1 MAVQAVSHI
10 VVGFGSGLLAELDKV
25 LPQGTVCVLEDRDVI
40 AARNVRARLAAFR
53 CVAELVEAP
62 TQQEQGLDDLVAA
75 LPMLPAAGVRA
86 VLPAV
91 EYGVVAAAA
100 IAEAA
105 PLPGAGVG
113 AARILRDK
121 IRLREA
127 AALSGLPQARWAE
140 ASGPDDVRSFR
151 ADHNGQC
158 VLKPANRQASVG
170 VQLLGP
176 DDDLSLA
183 WAHTVAADEPQMRGK
198 TATPCRYVVEQRLHG
213 PEVSVEVLVSS
224 GELLAG
230 NVTAKAVTP
239 GRYPVESGHVV
250 PAAIDGATRDRL
262 LAANQALV
270 EAIGFGSGVLHSE
283 WILVGGTEPHLV
295 ECAGRLPGDNI
306 VTLIDLAYGGSLVAD
321 LVDVLEGCR
330 PARSAAPIGG
340 VAVRFLAAASGT
352 VAAVRGSEQAY
363 ASDGI
368 YDVVVSLGPGADVPP
383 HDLLLGPARVC
394 HRHWG

>member
-1 MAVQAVSHI
+1 
-10 VVGFGSGLLAELDKV
+10 
-25 LPQGTVCVLEDRDVI
+25 
-40 AARNVRARLAAFR
+40 
-53 CVAELVEAP
+53 
-62 TQQEQGLDDLVAA
+62 
-75 LPMLPAAGVRA
+75 
-86 VLPAV
+86 
-91 EYGVVAAAA
+91 
-100 IAEAA
+100 
-105 PLPGAGVG
+105 
-113 AARILRDK
+113 
-121 IRLREA
+121 
-127 AALSGLPQARWAE
+127 
-140 ASGPDDVRSFR
+140 
-151 ADHNGQC
+151 
-158 VLKPANRQASVG
+158 
-170 VQLLGP
+170 
-176 DDDLSLA
+176 
-183 WAHTVAADEPQMRGK
+183 
-198 TATPCRYVVEQRLHG
+198 
-213 PEVSVEVLVSS
+213 
-224 GELLAG
+224 
-230 NVTAKAVTP
+230 
-239 GRYPVESGHVV
+239 VESGHVV

-295 ECAGRLPGDNI
+295 ECAERLPGDNI